1 LRLKEVKC
9 LFNLVTKLFN
19 AITEMQKNRV
29 DTLAEEV
36 QESLKEGLGK
46 KGKKGGKGKD
56 RFKKGK
62 KKSFL
67 DSKF

>member
-1 LRLKEVKC
+1 
-9 LFNLVTKLFN
+9 
-19 AITEMQKNRV
+19 MQKNRV